1 MVLIYKSLILI
12 VVPLVCS
19 RSFYGVVHGS
29 HYGLWLFAGVF
40 DMVHGPYYGPHLFAG
55 MFMIWYMVL
64 TMVLGCLQ
72 QCL

>member
-1 MVLIYKSLILI
+1 M
-12 VVPLVCS
+12 
-19 RSFYGVVHGS
+19 VHGS